1 MPPHKKKSEQTTPSE
16 VVPVE
21 VVPVEVVPVVVPS
34 DPTKKSK
41 SSKQVSDPVAE
52 VKPKATKS
60 TKSKVPE
67 IVQTDVPVVVS
78 EMENVVVASDASDY
92 SITNGFSEFITK
104 FQTMI
109 TTFNALK
116 TELRGLEK
124 ITVKQLKV
132 AEKLSNKKRRKGNRA
147 PSGFVKPSLIS
158 DELANFLDKPC
169 GTEMA
174 RTDVTR
180 EINKYIRA
188 NNLQDKSN
196 GRKINPDKQLTQL
209 LKIEDSVDLT
219 YFNLQKYM
227 GPHFPKVVKVEP
239 AVAVA

>member
-1 MPPHKKKSEQTTPSE
+1 MPSNKKKSEQTTP
-16 VVPVE
+16 PVE
-21 VVPVEVVPVVVPS
+21 NVVTPE
-34 DPTKKSK
+34 PTKKTK
-41 SSKQVSDPVAE
+41 SPKPVVDPVAE
-52 VKPKATKS
+52 VKTEAKPRTTKS
-60 TKSKVPE
+60 TKSKEPE
-67 IVQTDVPVVVS
+67 SVQTDVPAPVC
-78 EMENVVVASDASDY
+78 EMENVVVTSDAVEY
-92 SITNGFSEFITK
+92 SITTGFSEFISK
-104 FQTMI
+104 FQAMLTN
-109 TTFNALK
+109 FNALK
-116 TELRGLEK
+116 TELRSLEK

-158 DELANFLDKPC
+158 DELAKFLDKPC

-209 LKIEDSVDLT
+209 LMPML
-219 YFNLQKYM
+219 FLCCC
-227 GPHFPKVVKVEP
+227 HFHN
-239 AVAVA
+239 

>member
-1 MPPHKKKSEQTTPSE
+1 MPSNKKKSEQTTP
-16 VVPVE
+16 PVE
-21 VVPVEVVPVVVPS
+21 TVVSPE
-34 DPTKKSK
+34 PTKKTK
-41 SSKQVSDPVAE
+41 SPKPVVDPVAE
-52 VKPKATKS
+52 VKTEAKPRTTKS
-60 TKSKVPE
+60 TKSKAPE
-67 IVQTDVPVVVS
+67 TVQTDVPVSVC
-78 EMENVVVASDASDY
+78 EMENVVVSSDAVEY
-92 SITNGFSEFITK
+92 SITTGFSEFISK
-104 FQTMI
+104 FQTML
-109 TTFNALK
+109 TSFNALK
-116 TELRGLEK
+116 TELRSLEK

-158 DELANFLDKPC
+158 DELAKFLDKPC

-209 LKIEDSVDLT
+209 LKIEESVDLT

-239 AVAVA
+239 VVAVA

>member
-1 MPPHKKKSEQTTPSE
+1 MPSNKKKSEQTTP
-16 VVPVE
+16 PVE
-21 VVPVEVVPVVVPS
+21 NVVTPE
-34 DPTKKSK
+34 PTKKTK
-41 SSKQVSDPVAE
+41 SPKPVVDPVAE
-52 VKPKATKS
+52 VKTEAKPRTTKS
-60 TKSKVPE
+60 TKSKEPE
-67 IVQTDVPVVVS
+67 SVQTDVPVPVC
-78 EMENVVVASDASDY
+78 EMENVVVTSDAVEY
-92 SITNGFSEFITK
+92 SITTGFSEFISK
-104 FQTMI
+104 FQAMLTN
-109 TTFNALK
+109 FNALK
-116 TELRGLEK
+116 TELRSLEK

-158 DELANFLDKPC
+158 DELAKFLDKPC

-227 GPHFPKVVKVEP
+227 GPHFPKVAKVEP
-239 AVAVA
+239 VAVA

>member
-1 MPPHKKKSEQTTPSE
+1 MPSNKKKSEQTTT
-16 VVPVE
+16 PVE
-21 VVPVEVVPVVVPS
+21 ASPVAVTPE
-34 DPTKKSK
+34 PTKKSK
-41 SSKQVSDPVAE
+41 SPKPVIDPVVE
-52 VKPKATKS
+52 VKPEEPKPRASKS
-60 TKSKVPE
+60 TKVKAPE
-67 IVQTDVPVVVS
+67 SVQPDVPVAVS
-78 EMENVVVASDASDY
+78 EMENVVVASDAVEY
-92 SITNGFSEFITK
+92 SISTGFSEFISK
-104 FQTMI
+104 FQTML
-109 TTFNALK
+109 TSFNALK
-116 TELRGLEK
+116 TELRSLEK

-158 DELANFLDKPC
+158 DELAKFLDKPC

-227 GPHFPKVVKVEP
+227 GPHFPKVAKVEP
-239 AVAVA
+239 VAVA